1 MLRKIDNNIWVAE
14 QPLKYWGLE
23 VGTRMTVIRL
33 TSGELIV
40 ISPIQSD
47 KTTIEQLNEIGNVAY
62 IIAPNLYHHLFVYD
76 FKSIY
81 QKAQLWVVPGLVSKK
96 TELCFDKVITN
107 KEGSIQE
114 QVDYLLFDGFKVLD
128 LSGSSIVNEFVFFHQ
143 KSRTLIVTDIAF
155 HFDETFSLKTRFA
168 AQILGS
174 YKVLSP
180 SRLDKL
186 ATTDKKKVKKSVEKI
201 LGWDFDRV
209 IMAHGTIIETNGKQK
224 LKQGYEWVLENTS
237 LNKKS

>member
-1 MLRKIDNNIWVAE
+1 MLREIDNNIWVAE

-33 TSGELIV
+33 TTGELIV

-81 QKAQLWVVPGLVSKK
+81 QKAQLWVVPGLVSKRP
-96 TELCFDKVITN
+96 ELSFDRVITN

-128 LSGSSIVNEFVFFHQ
+128 LSGASIVNEFVFFHQ
-143 KSRTLIVTDIAF
+143 KSRTLILTDIAF
-155 HFDETFSLKTRFA
+155 HFDETFSLKTRLA
-168 AQILGS
+168 AQFLGA
-174 YKVLSP
+174 YKRLSP

-186 ATTDKKKVKKSVEKI
+186 ATSDKEKVKDSVEKI
-201 LGWDFDRV
+201 LRWDFDRV
-209 IMAHGTIIETNGKQK
+209 IMAHGSIIETNGKQK
-224 LKQGYEWVLENTS
+224 FKQGYEWIFENTS
-237 LNKKS
+237 LSKKK

>member
-1 MLRKIDNNIWVAE
+1 MLREIDNNIWVAE

-33 TSGELIV
+33 TTGKLIV

-81 QKAQLWVVPGLVSKK
+81 QEAQLWVVPGLVSKRP
-96 TELCFDKVITN
+96 ELSFDKVITN
-107 KEGSIQE
+107 EEGSILE
-114 QVDYLLFDGFKVLD
+114 QVYYSLFDGFKVLD
-128 LSGSSIVNEFVFFHQ
+128 LSGASIVNEFVFFHE

-186 ATTDKKKVKKSVEKI
+186 AITDKEKVKKSVEKI

-209 IMAHGTIIETNGKQK
+209 IMAHGSIIETNGKQK

-237 LNKKS
+237 LSKKS

>member
-1 MLRKIDNNIWVAE
+1 MLREIDNNIWVAE

-23 VGTRMTVIRL
+23 VGTRMTVIGL
-33 TSGELIV
+33 TTGKLIV

-47 KTTIEQLNEIGNVAY
+47 KTTIKQLNEIGNVAY

-76 FKSIY
+76 FKSIH
-81 QKAQLWVVPGLVSKK
+81 QEAQLWVVPGLVSKRP
-96 TELCFDKVITN
+96 ELSFDKVITN
-107 KEGSIQE
+107 EEGSILE
-114 QVDYLLFDGFKVLD
+114 QVYYSLFDGFKVLD
-128 LSGSSIVNEFVFFHQ
+128 LSGASIVNEFVFFHE

-155 HFDETFSLKTRFA
+155 NFDETFSLKTRFA

-186 ATTDKKKVKKSVEKI
+186 AITDKEKVKKSVEKI

-209 IMAHGTIIETNGKQK
+209 IMAHGSIIETNGKQK

-237 LNKKS
+237 LSKKS

>member
-1 MLRKIDNNIWVAE
+1 MLRQIDNNIWVAE

-33 TSGELIV
+33 RTGELIV

-47 KTTIEQLNEIGNVAY
+47 KSTIEQLNEIGNVAY

-81 QKAQLWVVPGLVSKK
+81 QEAQLWVVPGLVSKRP
-96 TELCFDKVITN
+96 ELSFDKVITN

-114 QVDYLLFDGFKVLD
+114 QVDYLLFDGFKLLD
-128 LSGSSIVNEFVFFHQ
+128 LSGPSIVNEFVFFHQ
-143 KSRTLIVTDIAF
+143 KSRTLILTDIAF
-155 HFDETFSLKTRFA
+155 HFDETFSLKTRLA
-168 AQILGS
+168 AQVLGS

-180 SRLDKL
+180 SRLEKL
-186 ATTDKKKVKKSVEKI
+186 ATTEKEKVKDSVEKI
-201 LGWDFDRV
+201 LGWDFNRV
-209 IMAHGTIIETNGKQK
+209 IMAHGSIIETNGKQK
-224 LKQGYEWVLENTS
+224 LKQGYEWVFENTF